1 MRRPVVGLTLNWQR
15 NDDQLVPARGRWM
28 FTLNQRY
35 ADLME
40 KVDAVPVGILP
51 AAGDFKGILDS
62 LDLVVL
68 TGGGDPAP
76 DLYGQTAIVS
86 MECCRERPLWEME
99 FYRSAR
105 ERGIP
110 ILGICLGMQLIGIA
124 EGEQLIQ
131 DIPTQL
137 ANSCYHQGRPGIPA
151 NHMVTFTRGTFLHDV
166 FGDGIEVFSDHHQA
180 VSDVPGGFHAAA
192 RSSDGVIEAME
203 SDDGGVVAVQWHPER
218 DSTGPVLLQGM
229 LDRLKG

>member
-15 NDDQLVPARGRWM
+15 NEGERAHSCGRWL
-28 FTLNQRY
+28 FSINQSY
-35 ADLME
+35 TDLMGS
-40 KVDAVPVGILP
+40 VNTVPVGILP
-51 AAGDFKGILDS
+51 AACDFKGILDS

-68 TGGGDPAP
+68 TGGGDPDP
-76 DLYGQTAIVS
+76 DLFGQSNTGS
-86 MECCRERPLWEME
+86 MDCRRERPLWEMG

-131 DIPTQL
+131 DIPAQVENPCL
-137 ANSCYHQGRPGIPA
+137 HHGRPGRPA
-151 NHMVTFTRGTFLHDV
+151 SHMVALTGGTLLHDI
-166 FGDGIEVFSDHHQA
+166 FGDEIEVSSYHHQA
-180 VSDVPGGFHAAA
+180 LSDVPGGFHAAA

-203 SDDGGVVAVQWHPER
+203 SDDGSVVAVQWHPER
-218 DSTGPVLLQGM
+218 DFTGPVLLQRM

>member
-1 MRRPVVGLTLNWQR
+1 MRRPAVGLTLNWRR

-28 FTLNQRY
+28 FTLNQSY

-110 ILGICLGMQLIGIA
+110 VLGICLGMQLIGIA
-124 EGEQLIQ
+124 EGGQLIQ

-137 ANSCYHQGRPGIPA
+137 DNPCLHQGGPERPASHTI
-151 NHMVTFTRGTFLHDV
+151 TLTRGTFLNHV
-166 FGDGIEVFSDHHQA
+166 FGDRIDVSSDHHQA
-180 VSDVPGGFHAAA
+180 LSDIPGGFHAAA

-203 SDDGGVVAVQWHPER
+203 SDDGCVVAVQWHPER
-218 DSTGPVLLQGM
+218 DFTGPVLLRSL
-229 LDRLKG
+229 LDRLEG